1 MTLSSLRVK
10 MEGKEESF
18 CHLEIFS
25 MHRLRVAVFGSGKIS
40 LLHSSALISMHNFYW
55 RVM

>member
-1 MTLSSLRVK
+1 MTLSSLCVK

-25 MHRLRVAVFGSGKIS
+25 MHRLKVTFFGLGKIS
-40 LLHSSALISMHNFYW
+40 LLHSSALSSMHNFYW

>member
-1 MTLSSLRVK
+1 VTLSSLRVK